1 MRVSKAEAW
10 YGHKPE
16 NVLLSKNCKIMRDFL
31 IQTDKDT
38 RAEKTKMKKRIKMK
52 NWSMKWLD
60 YWSQKKYVIPVVI
73 GASGTVTRNLGKWIE
88 KKEIDVTTETLY
100 FEHKESSE
108 TF

>member
-31 IQTDKDT
+31 ILTDKDT

-52 NWSMKWLD
+52 N
-60 YWSQKKYVIPVVI
+60 
-73 GASGTVTRNLGKWIE
+73 
-88 KKEIDVTTETLY
+88 
-100 FEHKESSE
+100 
-108 TF
+108 

>member
-1 MRVSKAEAW
+1 MAGIMRVSKAEAW

-52 NWSMKWLD
+52 N
-60 YWSQKKYVIPVVI
+60 
-73 GASGTVTRNLGKWIE
+73 
-88 KKEIDVTTETLY
+88 
-100 FEHKESSE
+100 
-108 TF
+108 